1 MKYLLIVCYCLITI
15 ITKAQTAVDLG
26 LSVRW
31 ADCNLGAEKPEEYG
45 GLYGWADPTGEC
57 TEINVY
63 DEDWNWL
70 SDSLYGGFMSTKA
83 IYGTQLDI
91 VRAKWGKPWRLPT
104 KDEIEELISRFKKE
118 KTVINNVAGIRFI
131 GPSGKSIFLPSAGY
145 RLGTDTIACNVS
157 GFYWTGSIG
166 RRLNDKR
173 DSRPWTLFF
182 KTNRIYYECSDYSM
196 RQYGYS
202 IRPVRK

>member
-70 SDSLYGGFMSTKA
+70 SDSLYGGFMPTKA
-83 IYGTQLDI
+83 ICGTQLDI
-91 VRAKWGKPWRLPT
+91 VRVKWGKPWRLPT
-104 KDEIEELISRFKKE
+104 RDEME
-118 KTVINNVAGIRFI
+118 
-131 GPSGKSIFLPSAGY
+131 
-145 RLGTDTIACNVS
+145 
-157 GFYWTGSIG
+157 
-166 RRLNDKR
+166 
-173 DSRPWTLFF
+173 
-182 KTNRIYYECSDYSM
+182 
-196 RQYGYS
+196 
-202 IRPVRK
+202 